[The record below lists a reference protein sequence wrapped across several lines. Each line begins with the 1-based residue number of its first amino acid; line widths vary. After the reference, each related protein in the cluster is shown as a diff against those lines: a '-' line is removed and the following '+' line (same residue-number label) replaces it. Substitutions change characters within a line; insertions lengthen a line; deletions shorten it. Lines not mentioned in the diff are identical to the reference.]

1 MHLFSPYPLHR
12 SDELIVG
19 GTNLLDEFFGVLSE
33 GHGPGRLMI
42 ASAFMT
48 SSILDRFAG
57 LDHADLTL
65 DVITRPGASA
75 SAAATVAAEFPWQ
88 LAETR
93 TLRALHAKLFVFL
106 RDDLS
111 WAFVIGSH
119 NLTRAGAT
127 TNNEV
132 GVLFRTTRPTDSNSS
147 LFTAIDRF
155 EMIRSAAQPFNLN
168 H

>member
-1 MHLFSPYPLHR
+1 MHPFSPYLLQD

-19 GTNLLDEFFGVLSE
+19 GTNLLDEFFGALGE
-33 GHGPGRLMI
+33 GRGPGRLMI

-48 SSILDRFAG
+48 TAILDRFAA
-57 LDHADLTL
+57 LNHRELTL
-65 DVITRPGASA
+65 DVVTRPGASA
-75 SAAATVAAEFPWQ
+75 LAGATVAAEFPWR

-93 TLRALHAKLFVFL
+93 ALRALHAKLFVYL

-111 WAFVIGSH
+111 GAFVIGSH

-132 GVLFRTTRPTDSNSS
+132 GVLFRTTRPTSSSSS

-155 EMIRSAAQPFNLN
+155 ETIRSAAQPFNLN